1 MFGFNREKKKR
12 GCLFRLIK
20 AAVLLGVGLFFLDIF
35 LDVMLDDTEY
45 ISEQEQTSEEDVED
59 VELDELLDL
68 FFDWYGYLPDD
79 KEDLY
84 HFMEEEI
91 YADYDYDNY
100 EDYEDDEEYESNDS
114 SPHTGGS
121 SSENRRRFLE
131 KANAFKGTPYVYGGT
146 SHSGVDCSGLVY
158 CAAKEAG
165 LGTLPHSSKSLYNIS
180 KKIDRSDA
188 IEGDLI
194 FFAAGSSISHVAI
207 YIGDNQILHA
217 ISDGP
222 KTGVRVSKLSEKYWK
237 NHYYASGRIFD

>member
-1 MFGFNREKKKR
+1 MFGSKKEKKKR
-12 GCLFRLIK
+12 GCLFRLVK
-20 AAVLLGVGLFFLDIF
+20 LVVLVCVGYFFLDIF

-45 ISEQEQTSEEDVED
+45 ISEEERTSEADVED
-59 VELDELLDL
+59 VELEEMLDI

-79 KEDLY
+79 EEELY
-84 HFMEEEI
+84 HFMEEEV
-91 YADYDYDNY
+91 YADYDYD
-100 EDYEDDEEYESNDS
+100 DYEYDEEYESDDS
-114 SPHTGGS
+114 SPSGGGGGS
-121 SSENRRRFLE
+121 SSENRMRFLE
-131 KANAFKGTPYVYGGT
+131 KANGFKGTPYVYGGT

-165 LGTLPHSSKSLYNIS
+165 IGTLPHSSKSLYNMSRKIS
-180 KKIDRSDA
+180 LSDA

-207 YIGDNQILHA
+207 YIGNNQILHA

-222 KTGVRVSKLSEKYWK
+222 KAGVRVSKLSEKYWK